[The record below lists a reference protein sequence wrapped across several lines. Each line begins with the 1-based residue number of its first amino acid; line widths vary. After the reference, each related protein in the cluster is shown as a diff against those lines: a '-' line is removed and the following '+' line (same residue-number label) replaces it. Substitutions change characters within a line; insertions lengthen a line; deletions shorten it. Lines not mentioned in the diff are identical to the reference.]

1 MVSCDC
7 RHEMENHR
15 KMRIKDV
22 TCFLQNHCKIQCATF
37 MGVALK
43 KLFSGSIAAELNFP
57 YYVQSKQA
65 SKQAEKDVSLPPI
78 GRCSLASSKKKKVR
92 KIPSVNCLHHD

>member
-1 MVSCDC
+1 
-7 RHEMENHR
+7 
-15 KMRIKDV
+15 
-22 TCFLQNHCKIQCATF
+22 

-65 SKQAEKDVSLPPI
+65 SKQRRTFPFLLLEGALLPARRRKKWEKYHL
-78 GRCSLASSKKKKVR
+78 
-92 KIPSVNCLHHD
+92 